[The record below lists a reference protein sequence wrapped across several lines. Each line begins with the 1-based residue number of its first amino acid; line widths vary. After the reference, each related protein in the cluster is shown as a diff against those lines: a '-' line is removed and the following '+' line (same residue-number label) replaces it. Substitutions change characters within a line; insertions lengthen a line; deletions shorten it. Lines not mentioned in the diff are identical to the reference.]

1 MEKKINEIDSAFTN
15 QKITLE
21 SKNLEIHD
29 LMIQKD
35 AVLNESRVIYL
46 LFPDVTFIKIFKFI
60 SGKISKSLIYL
71 NSCKKIIRIKLKT

>member
-35 AVLNESRVIYL
+35 AVLNESRVIYV
-46 LFPDVTFIKIFKFI
+46 LFPDVKFIEIFKFI
-60 SGKISKSLIYL
+60 SGKISKS
-71 NSCKKIIRIKLKT
+71 SK

>member
-1 MEKKINEIDSAFTN
+1 MLNGKKINEIDSAFTN
-15 QKITLE
+15 QKIALE

-46 LFPDVTFIKIFKFI
+46 LFPDVKFIEIFKFI
-60 SGKISKSLIYL
+60 SGKISKS
-71 NSCKKIIRIKLKT
+71 SK